1 MNVGCGRLEESARR
15 AGEVP
20 SARKDGEWWFS
31 RLNLTS
37 SRVGQLRT
45 VFPGLRSRFYKL
57 RIGLRLLL
65 IFREPVALSED
76 QPPPTQIGVGNVF
89 AHFLRNFGQ

>member
-57 RIGLRLLL
+57 ESG
-65 IFREPVALSED
+65 
-76 QPPPTQIGVGNVF
+76 F
-89 AHFLRNFGQ
+89 AYFLFFASR

>member
-1 MNVGCGRLEESARR
+1 MNVVCGRLEESARR

-31 RLNLTS
+31 QLNLS
-37 SRVGQLRT
+37 SCVGQLRT
-45 VFPGLRSRFYKL
+45 VFPGLRSRFNEL
-57 RIGLRLLL
+57 WIGLRLLL

-76 QPPPTQIGVGNVF
+76 QPPPTQIGIGNVF
-89 AHFLRNFGQ
+89 THFLRNFGQ